1 MDVGAD
7 RGVGTSSAKEDAT
20 APQSLTLTDLPNEV
34 VVAILSTLCLCH
46 HCSHDGTILRGGPVN
61 VYMATQSNLTALSSM
76 TKTGRAMRLL
86 AQPVLHHG
94 FPAAIYAA
102 RNGRFRLYQ
111 FVRTIAIRP
120 DLASSVRFLALDTL
134 VSHLAPCAPRTAAD
148 ILPNDQ
154 EMEIIAQ
161 RASELGLSAP
171 KDWDAAMIFDIHG
184 IPQPAN
190 TCKFLQVDEPTAVFI
205 AELAIGLCD
214 KVQVV
219 EFTQIRGICHPYM
232 FHHIIK
238 PLYGKRGLSNIHR
251 LSIAGEYLRRRE
263 HWDDISGL
271 DIRQLDGLAQHMP
284 QLREVEVRCGF
295 LLDPTATAQSI
306 HPNTE
311 IPVEFKSPRAVDLSV
326 LVRLD
331 LILCSATDAG
341 LAALLANCANL
352 QVFSYI
358 SMDNDVHARRRDF
371 GTPLLPDGITK
382 LLTRSVHLHRSL
394 RQLTL
399 EHYPMNE
406 TGAAGAYTSL
416 QALEAVTEVHLGAIG
431 LFSKPQ
437 DNPRYWAPAGPG
449 LPALP
454 QPLGSILP
462 PNIATLNIFQVGDW
476 KQRASDAVLKLL
488 EVIRVEGRF
497 RKLRQIRVWTDQL
510 WPRPRVYGAPT
521 SVVES
526 WVPGIADEAAALG
539 IEFCIDGPADEV
551 IQRLR
556 LT

>member
-1 MDVGAD
+1 MDVGPD
-7 RGVGTSSAKEDAT
+7 RGAATSSAKEDAT
-20 APQSLTLTDLPNEV
+20 SRQALTLADLPNEV

-46 HCSHDGTILRGGPVN
+46 HCSHDGTILRGNPAD
-61 VYMATQSNLTALSSM
+61 VYMATQTNLTALSSVA
-76 TKTGRAMRLL
+76 KTCRAMRLL
-86 AQPVLHHG
+86 AQPILHHG
-94 FPAAIYAA
+94 IPAAIYAA
-102 RNGRFRLYQ
+102 RNGSFRLYQ
-111 FVRTIAIRP
+111 FVRTIAMRP

-154 EMEIIAQ
+154 ETEIIAQ
-161 RASELGLSAP
+161 RASELGLCAP
-171 KDWDAAMIFDIHG
+171 EDWGAAMIFDAND

-190 TCKFLQVDEPTAVFI
+190 TSRLLQVDEPTAVFV
-205 AELAIGLCD
+205 AALAIGLCD

-219 EFTQIRGICHPYM
+219 EFTKIRGICHPYM

-251 LSIAGEYLRRRE
+251 LSIGGEYLDRRE

-295 LLDPTATAQSI
+295 LLDPTPTARLI
-306 HPNTE
+306 HRNTE
-311 IPVEFKSPRAVDLSV
+311 IPVEFKFPRAAVDLGV

-341 LAALLANCANL
+341 LAELLANCANL
-352 QVFSYI
+352 QVFSYV
-358 SMDNDVHARRRDF
+358 SMYNGVHIRRRNF
-371 GTPLLPDGITK
+371 GAALLPDGITN
-382 LLTRSVHLHRSL
+382 LLTRSVHLHRTL

-437 DNPRYWAPAGPG
+437 DNPHYYAPAGPG

-454 QPLGSILP
+454 QPLGRILP
-462 PNIATLNIFQVGDW
+462 PNTATLNIFQVGDW

-497 RKLRQIRVWTDQL
+497 RRLRQIRVWTDQL
-510 WPRPRVYGAPT
+510 WPRPHVYGARP
-521 SVVES
+521 SVER